1 MGSSLGTIIC
11 IFGTKG
17 GAGRT
22 TIAANL
28 AVSLG
33 QQGHETVLVDFDLQ
47 AGAADQVLGLTV
59 EKTIDDL
66 IRAEDFTHA
75 RDYLTPFDQNLE
87 VLISPQRPEPTL
99 SLGSSGASEILSALR
114 EFFDFVVVDLPG
126 TFANHVS
133 GALEAADFIGLVMGN
148 DILSTKNAVFALQ
161 NMALLGYDLQTV
173 RLIVNA
179 FDRRGLS
186 EEEVEAAVGLPIFW
200 RIDRDKS
207 LLESLNQ
214 SKPVVLDK
222 PKSPAGLSIKRL
234 ALALAIEYG
243 KTRGRK

>member
-1 MGSSLGTIIC
+1 MGSALGKIIC

-33 QQGHETVLVDFDLQ
+33 LQGNRTVLVDFDLQ
-47 AGAADQVLGLTV
+47 AGAADQILGLTA

-66 IRAEDFTHA
+66 IRAEDFTNA
-75 RDYLTPFDQNLE
+75 RDYLTQFDQNLT
-87 VLISPQRPEPTL
+87 VLLPPQRPELTL
-99 SLGSSGASEILSALR
+99 KLGSSGAAAILATLR
-114 EFFDFVVVDLPG
+114 ESFDFIIIDLPG

-133 GALEAADFIGLVMGN
+133 GALESADFIGLVTGN

-161 NMALLGYDLQTV
+161 NLASLGYDLQTV

-179 FDRRGLS
+179 FDRHGLT
-186 EEEVEAAVGLPIFW
+186 EGEVEAAVGLPIFW
-200 RIDRDKS
+200 RIDRDHS
-207 LLESLNQ
+207 LLGPLNQ
-214 SKPVVLDK
+214 SEPVVLAR
-222 PKSPAGLSIKRL
+222 PKSPVGTSIKRL
-234 ALALAIEYG
+234 ALALSIEYG
-243 KTRGRK
+243 KARRSK